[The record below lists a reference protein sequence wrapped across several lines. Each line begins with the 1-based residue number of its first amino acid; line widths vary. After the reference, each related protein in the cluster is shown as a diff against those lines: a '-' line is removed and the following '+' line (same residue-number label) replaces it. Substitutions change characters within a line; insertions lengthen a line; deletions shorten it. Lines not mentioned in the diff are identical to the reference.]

1 MRQLPVLITISWLI
15 TDVYMEVSTKYLFN
29 ISLGISYIIS
39 SNPWKSPGT
48 NIKSLQFWTL
58 SKSKTCSEFYI
69 NITDTKKRFLEFQLI
84 CLYYICFFNEI
95 TLKKQILTQNNVL
108 IFSVLELE
116 QKKQLNKLITGY
128 THKKNPDTL
137 KKYRTFL
144 MTFSCYFIT
153 CRLFFLWLLSIRKNN
168 IPSIST

>member
-1 MRQLPVLITISWLI
+1 METIFAHAVCHQSYSDLTPQELYWLYTTCCVPQQLYVIMRQLPVLITISWLI

-84 CLYYICFFNEI
+84 YLYYICFFNEI
-95 TLKKQILTQNNVL
+95 TLK
-108 IFSVLELE
+108 
-116 QKKQLNKLITGY
+116 NK
-128 THKKNPDTL
+128 
-137 KKYRTFL
+137 F
-144 MTFSCYFIT
+144 
-153 CRLFFLWLLSIRKNN
+153 
-168 IPSIST
+168 

>member
-128 THKKNPDTL
+128 THKKKPRYTEKIQD
-137 KKYRTFL
+137 
-144 MTFSCYFIT
+144 FSND
-153 CRLFFLWLLSIRKNN
+153 FFLLFYYLQTFFPVTSFHTKK
-168 IPSIST
+168 